1 MSQFSTLGVS
11 ECATLFFLDSTN
23 ISAAVYSRYK
33 RPMFN
38 SYLEWQRCSPARW
51 QAVWKTQS
59 GVVHNTASKL
69 APWYDCASLQSAF
82 GRSTPLSPVG
92 TASPLSNSISLPTA
106 SLQEQAVNETSAPHL
121 HRCPPTTTSHYSGH
135 SPNWR
140 LCVCVCTGACR
151 HSWKWHWTFFSN
163 SRVAFDWRAAEHCCG
178 CSLRFSAGM
187 PPPVFFC
194 CLWFLLTHTVQLLHC
209 YNTTCNF
216 NDLFKFTSQM
226 KFFVSSYMWRA
237 SVCCLLIRT
246 HTTHTEGKKQLA
258 DNNEGL
264 VRGR

>member
-1 MSQFSTLGVS
+1 MTAPHFRVRLVEARLCHLLAQLPLFQIQFPSPLP
-11 ECATLFFLDSTN
+11 LF
-23 ISAAVYSRYK
+23 R
-33 RPMFN
+33 
-38 SYLEWQRCSPARW
+38 
-51 QAVWKTQS
+51 
-59 GVVHNTASKL
+59 SKL
-69 APWYDCASLQSAF
+69 WTKRVHLIYTAAPPQ
-82 GRSTPLSPVG
+82 
-92 TASPLSNSISLPTA
+92 
-106 SLQEQAVNETSAPHL
+106 QH
-121 HRCPPTTTSHYSGH
+121 PTTVAIHQTEG
-135 SPNWR
+135 
-140 LCVCVCTGACR
+140 CVCVCTGACR

-187 PPPVFFC
+187 SPPVFLC

-246 HTTHTEGKKQLA
+246 HTTHTRKKA
-258 DNNEGL
+258 IS
-264 VRGR
+264 R